1 MAKAWRPGFW
11 HKTRDTQLAY
21 QFRDAKRDSVWVDFP
36 TYRELK
42 RNIKQYLK
50 ESVEGSV
57 TVVRHRR
64 GEWGEWY
71 ERWELING
79 EPKIMKEGLN

>member
-11 HKTRDTQLAY
+11 HKTRDTEMAY
-21 QFRDAKRDSVWVDFP
+21 RFRDAKRDNIWVEFP

-42 RNIKQYLK
+42 SNIKQYLE
-50 ESVEGSV
+50 ESSEPTISV
-57 TVVRHRR
+57 YRHRR

-79 EPKIMKEGLN
+79 KPKIVQSGWN